1 MHNKL
6 NLLAILLIITAML
19 SGCGGEKQTADDT
32 IIRFGTLPVM
42 QSLPLYVAESEGF
55 FTDLGLA
62 VELSVFQNAGDKDI
76 AMLSGSIDGQFA
88 DLFTPAVIENNGLDM
103 TIVASGYNTSHD
115 RRMFAVLG
123 KPGGEYVRAVDLAD
137 VPIALSSNT
146 VIHNV
151 TETLLGYGGLKPEQI
166 KYVESKNIGIRMQ
179 MLMSGQV
186 EAATLPEPLVTAAVA
201 GGATVIA
208 DDYGYELSQTVL
220 LFNADYLEKHPENV
234 KKFLLAIEKAG
245 QYINSNPD
253 LVRAV
258 MTAKTRLPEPLQ
270 ASYPIPKFPPL
281 TVPSETEITSAVEW
295 LKAQGVVTTE
305 LNYKDLVNG
314 EYLP

>member
-1 MHNKL
+1 MNNKL
-6 NLLAILLIITAML
+6 NIFTILLLISAII
-19 SGCGGEKQTADDT
+19 SGCGGERQTNDDT

-42 QSLPLYVAESEGF
+42 QTLPLYVAESEGF
-55 FTDLGLA
+55 FADLGLA

-88 DLFTPAVIENNGLDM
+88 DLFTPAVIENNGLDL
-103 TIVASGYNTSHD
+103 TIVASGYNTSYD
-115 RRMFAVLG
+115 RRMFAVLC
-123 KPGGEYVRAVDLAD
+123 KPGGEYTQALDLAD
-137 VPIALSSNT
+137 IPIALSSNT

-151 TETLLGYGGLKPEQI
+151 TETLLRKNGLKPEQI
-166 KYVESKNIGIRMQ
+166 KYIESKNIGIRMQ

-186 EAATLPEPLVTAAVA
+186 EAATLPEPLVTAAMA
-201 GGATVIA
+201 GGATVIV

-234 KKFLLAIEKAG
+234 KKFLQAIEKAG
-245 QYINSNPD
+245 QYINNNPD

-270 ASYPIPKFPPL
+270 ANYPIPKFPPL
-281 TVPSETEITSAVEW
+281 TIPSESEITSAVDW
-295 LKAQGVVTTE
+295 LKVQGVVTTE